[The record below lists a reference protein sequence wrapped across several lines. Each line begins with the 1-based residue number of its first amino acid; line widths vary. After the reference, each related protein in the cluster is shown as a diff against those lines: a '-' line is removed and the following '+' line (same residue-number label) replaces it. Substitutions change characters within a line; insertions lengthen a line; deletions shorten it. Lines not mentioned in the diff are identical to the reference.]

1 MMVTIHQ
8 SLKRRVYNPDRLL
21 NGIITQIIPKYTCR
35 HLAMTWLWWILHRRF
50 ILRNDL
56 CANWVNTENLSM

>member
-21 NGIITQIIPKYTCR
+21 NGIITQIILKKFIRWICTCLPKFPSS
-35 HLAMTWLWWILHRRF
+35 TWGP
-50 ILRNDL
+50 RNL
-56 CANWVNTENLSM
+56 L